1 MGAIHECHLKED
13 KEAHPLKHLHGLN
26 FGQLLPANK
35 HLIMQLDLT
44 PDGYVERIPID
55 RRPYF
60 SEMRHAIRDAMPEG
74 FEEQI
79 SYGMIGY
86 VVPHELYPAGYHC
99 KPELPLPFVS
109 IANQKNFFGFYH
121 MGLYANEDLMNWFKA
136 ECAQRELPKLDM
148 GKSCLRFKKWRE
160 LPLGLL
166 SELLAKM
173 SVGDWIE
180 CYEQNLKR

>member
-1 MGAIHECHLKED
+1 
-13 KEAHPLKHLHGLN
+13 
-26 FGQLLPANK
+26 
-35 HLIMQLDLT
+35 MQLDLT

-60 SEMRHAIRDAMPEG
+60 SEMRHAFRDAMPEG

-86 VVPHELYPAGYHC
+86 VVPHKLYPAGYHC
-99 KPELPLPFVS
+99 KPELLS
-109 IANQKNFFGFYH
+109 
-121 MGLYANEDLMNWFKA
+121 
-136 ECAQRELPKLDM
+136 
-148 GKSCLRFKKWRE
+148 
-160 LPLGLL
+160 GLL
-166 SELLAKM
+166 CELLAKM